1 MGDVDVRVGVVASGD
16 PSGAQQVEQAIK
28 DVGQTAQEVSQ
39 QTADAAQKST
49 EAAGSAAQKA
59 VADAGAVAD
68 GAGDA
73 IQKTK
78 ANVEELG

>member
-1 MGDVDVRVGVVASGD
+1 MGDVDVKVGVVASGD

-49 EAAGSAAQKA
+49 EAAGSAAQFQA
-59 VADAGAVAD
+59 PRPARGATRPEC
-68 GAGDA
+68 
-73 IQKTK
+73 Q
-78 ANVEELG
+78 